1 MISKKLSRSKT
12 KDLILNSDITQEI
25 SKKMR
30 VENPE
35 ILLKTE
41 RRKKEDA
48 SKDRP
53 RAILSRAGK
62 IGACSKR
69 VTLRKIGRLEA
80 GLKWSVLRRWARRKA
95 DSRKNLAHP
104 IRGEATLF

>member
-1 MISKKLSRSKT
+1 MISKKLSRSKTIT

-41 RRKKEDA
+41 RRKKEEGEN
-48 SKDRP
+48 SNRGSIERKKEKRREKDRNS
-53 RAILSRAGK
+53 L
-62 IGACSKR
+62 
-69 VTLRKIGRLEA
+69 THL
-80 GLKWSVLRRWARRKA
+80 
-95 DSRKNLAHP
+95 
-104 IRGEATLF
+104 

>member
-30 VENPE
+30 VENLE

-41 RRKKEDA
+41 RWKKEEGENSNRGSIERKKEKRRE
-48 SKDRP
+48 KDRNSLTHLW
-53 RAILSRAGK
+53 RRD
-62 IGACSKR
+62 
-69 VTLRKIGRLEA
+69 
-80 GLKWSVLRRWARRKA
+80 VLMNR
-95 DSRKNLAHP
+95 SRKQGTKKKKDNSNRSSWAYVP
-104 IRGEATLF
+104 SIE